1 MSVKEEFLRLLRED
15 EEFRLIAAGL
25 LGYTEFIRRLDE
37 NEKSIANTLLEIK
50 MLREDFTKLAEEQ
63 VKLREDFN
71 REIQKLREDFNRE
84 IQKLR
89 EDFNREIQ
97 KLREDFNREIQKLR
111 EDFNREIQKLR
122 EDFNRL
128 GDRFE
133 VVLGRMGQRWGS
145 DLERTLLGTF
155 KEALEAQGIEPGK
168 VESFSYMDYDGSV
181 TGLKGRR
188 VQADILVK
196 DGKLTLIEVKSFPE
210 WEDMDHLKDVVGY
223 VEKIL
228 KKSADQVYLVAV
240 NIDKETLNRAR
251 ELGFKVIYGSLVD

>member
-63 VKLREDFN
+63 V
-71 REIQKLREDFNRE
+71 
-84 IQKLR
+84 KLR

>member
-63 VKLREDFN
+63 V
-71 REIQKLREDFNRE
+71 
-84 IQKLR
+84 
-89 EDFNREIQ
+89 
-97 KLREDFNREIQKLR
+97 KLR

>member
-63 VKLREDFN
+63 V
-71 REIQKLREDFNRE
+71 KLREDFNRE

>member
-25 LGYTEFIRRLDE
+25 LGFTEFIRRLDE

-63 VKLREDFN
+63 V
-71 REIQKLREDFNRE
+71 KLREDFNRE